1 MILVFNLN
9 GDPRHALGVLL
20 LCVLCN
26 VGFDLLVSIQLM
38 CQCSASAATSLYPFQ
53 NLMLDVPGI

>member
-26 VGFDLLVSIQLM
+26 VGFDLLVSI
-38 CQCSASAATSLYPFQ
+38 
-53 NLMLDVPGI
+53 